1 MWTTQVD
8 NPRTALVTI
17 GSDFPGPGARTW
29 RPPVALIVGL
39 VVLAGAA
46 GVGAGLLADPM
57 DRLVTGVV
65 GLVLLAV
72 AVFAWRRRLV
82 GGPRGLLIGG
92 LTGARIVPWSTVRTI
107 QCGRT
112 RRMGAATLEIEL
124 LDDELVVFGRFEL
137 GADPGIVRTA
147 LTGWYGGP
155 AARS

>member
-1 MWTTQVD
+1 MD
-8 NPRTALVTI
+8 NPGGQPPTALVTI

-29 RPPVALIVGL
+29 RPPTTLIVGL

-57 DRLVTGVV
+57 DRLVTGAV

-72 AVFAWRRRLV
+72 AAFAWRRRLV

-124 LDDELVVFGRFEL
+124 IDDELVVFGRFEL
-137 GADPGIVRTA
+137 GADPGTVHAA
-147 LTGWYGGP
+147 LTEWCGGP